1 VEAENLPWIDDES
14 TDLFFLG
21 VDPLGEPMLSGLGR
35 AIHRVGNRELVSN
48 IHELSFKT

>member
-1 VEAENLPWIDDES
+1 VEVENLPWIYDES

-21 VDPLGEPMLSGLGR
+21 VDPLGEPMLNALGR
-35 AIHRVGNRELVSN
+35 SIHRVGNRELVAN